1 MGPVRHAIEARSA
14 EITALATRRHA
25 QSIRLFGSAAR
36 MDDAAAS
43 DADFL
48 VDFGPDASILD
59 VVHLRLDLERLLGF
73 PVDVV
78 PFGGLKDRDIHIIE
92 ESIPV

>member
-1 MGPVRHAIEARSA
+1 MGPVRHVIEAYSK
-14 EITALATRRHA
+14 EITALAGRRHA
-25 QSIRLFGSAAR
+25 LSIRLFGSAAR
-36 MDDAAAS
+36 LDDGDAS

-48 VDFGPDASILD
+48 VDFGPEASILD
-59 VVHLRLDLERLLGF
+59 VVHLRLDLEHLLGF

-78 PFGGLKDRDIHIIE
+78 PLGGLTTRDTHIIE